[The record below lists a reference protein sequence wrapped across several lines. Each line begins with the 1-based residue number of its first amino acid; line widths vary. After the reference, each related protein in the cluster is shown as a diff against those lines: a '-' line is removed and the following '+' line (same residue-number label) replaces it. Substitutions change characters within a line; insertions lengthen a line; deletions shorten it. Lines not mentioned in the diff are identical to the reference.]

1 MKADLGGTE
10 LLSPLQW
17 LEENPPAQG
26 HARQIFLLTDGEI
39 SNVDQVLD
47 LCRSM
52 ATSSR
57 IFSFGLGH
65 SPSRSLVKGLAR
77 ATNGRFVFIPPNTSA
92 DVHVGEQLQKA
103 LQSCI
108 TNVQVKW
115 NLGTTALMS
124 VPTKTPPVYVNDR
137 LIVYAL
143 IEDKSHKFDHSSSV
157 ELKTEQHRLGEAN
170 ITQIPVTSNNAT
182 IARLAAKALIL
193 ELQHSKLPP
202 STNKGNVGSRQ
213 TRFQQPVVSKDE
225 STTTK
230 ETTQKRIIDLSLKYN
245 ILSPHTAFVGV
256 EKRVNASNSDMVLRE
271 VPIQISADD
280 QHLGIHSSIR
290 FASGA
295 STAHCFAA
303 MSPTM
308 MCRSSIALP
317 KGAAASRTANLCFQ
331 NPFLMDTC
339 SYSDDDDDDDDDD
352 MDKSGVVHTSS
363 SITNE
368 KAKEDAWPTDNQ
380 DIVRYLVSKQK
391 FNGSWDLDSK
401 SIEKLTG
408 KPLSHFQQSTN
419 NQILVSA
426 IVIAVLETRFAA
438 LSSTWH
444 GIVQKARKRL
454 IDLLGKDSK
463 ALESLLEDIRKNL

>member
-1 MKADLGGTE
+1 
-10 LLSPLQW
+10 
-17 LEENPPAQG
+17 
-26 HARQIFLLTDGEI
+26 
-39 SNVDQVLD
+39 
-47 LCRSM
+47 
-52 ATSSR
+52 
-57 IFSFGLGH
+57 
-65 SPSRSLVKGLAR
+65 
-77 ATNGRFVFIPPNTSA
+77 
-92 DVHVGEQLQKA
+92 
-103 LQSCI
+103 
-108 TNVQVKW
+108 
-115 NLGTTALMS
+115 MS
-124 VPTKTPPVYVNDR
+124 VPAKTPPVYVNDR

-143 IEDKSHKFDHSSSV
+143 IEDKSHKFDHNSSV

-193 ELQHSKLPP
+193 ELQHSKLPL
-202 STNKGNVGSRQ
+202 SINKGNVGSRQ

-225 STTTK
+225 SATTK

-280 QHLGIHSSIR
+280 QHLRIHSSKR
-290 FASGA
+290 FARGA
-295 STAHCFAA
+295 SSAHCFAA
-303 MSPTM
+303 MRSTMM
-308 MCRSSIALP
+308 MCRSSINGLKRAAPSNTTNLRYQKPALLLTD
-317 KGAAASRTANLCFQ
+317 SLC
-331 NPFLMDTC
+331 DEE
-339 SYSDDDDDDDDDD
+339 DDDDCFAL
-352 MDKSGVVHTSS
+352 S
-363 SITNE
+363 SIPNQ

-391 FNGSWDLDSK
+391 FDGSWNLDSK

-408 KPLSHFQQSTN
+408 KPLSDFQQSTN

-426 IVIAVLETRFAA
+426 IVIVVLETRFAA
-438 LSSTWH
+438 LSSIWH